1 VILPFFFKQIDPLLT
16 PTQKKLQDG
25 TRAVVR
31 QLANDILPRL
41 SKAPTPF
48 SPPSP
53 ATLESFGSRFF
64 DVLSNQFQKDMKD
77 LQEDLSD
84 PINRIP
90 QRLSKQTKDFAQE
103 ARNVFLETP
112 EGLLEPKYTVA
123 ETCDLYEIREY
134 EEYTVASTDMD
145 DSEDLATTGTAF
157 NTLAGYLF
165 GGNKDAKS
173 MTMTTPV
180 TTTSLGEMR
189 FFLAETQN
197 IPEPFEDKEARVE
210 ISEVPAARLAVRKF
224 TGFVTDGEIARQK
237 DTLLQ
242 ALEMD
247 GIELDLPHGAIVPH
261 VVFQYNPPY
270 TLPIVR
276 RNEIA
281 VPVRRPED
289 QSVTSLKKEWSVE
302 GDDDDGLTSWS
313 SSEDESED
321 DVSPSDY

>member
-1 VILPFFFKQIDPLLT
+1 
-16 PTQKKLQDG
+16 LQDG

-31 QLANDILPRL
+31 QLANDILPQL
-41 SKAPTPF
+41 SKTPTPF

-53 ATLESFGSRFF
+53 ATLGSFGNRLF
-64 DVLSNQFQKDMKD
+64 DVVSNQFQKDLKD

-90 QRLSKQTKDFAQE
+90 QRLSKQTRDLAQE

-112 EGLLEPKYTVA
+112 EGLKEPTYTVV
-123 ETCDLYEIREY
+123 ENCDLYEIRDY
-134 EEYTVASTDMD
+134 QEYTVASTDMD
-145 DSEDLATTGTAF
+145 NSEDLATTGTAF

-165 GGNKDAKS
+165 GGNKDSKS

-180 TTTSLGEMR
+180 ATTSLGEMR
-189 FFLAETQN
+189 FFLAERN

-210 ISEVPAARLAVRKF
+210 ISDVPAARLAVRKF
-224 TGFVTDGEIARQK
+224 TGFVTDGETARQK

-302 GDDDDGLTSWS
+302 GDDEDGLSSWS
-313 SSEDESED
+313 SSESE